1 MRMDEESDR
10 RSSDRFEVVGDL
22 WGYFTVTDS
31 LRVRDVSKNGVL
43 ALSKAPLAIG
53 SIHAV
58 SAPADGR
65 VDDVR
70 LRVTHVR
77 RAPGGHAEHL
87 VGFECVD
94 EDRAF
99 WNRIVG
105 ELASDKGHGHDA

>member
-10 RSSDRFEVVGDL
+10 RSTDRFEVVGDL

-31 LRVRDVSKNGVL
+31 LRVRDVSKDGVL
-43 ALSKAPLAIG
+43 ALSKAPLSVG
-53 SIHAV
+53 SVHSV

-65 VDDVR
+65 VDDIR

-77 RAPGGHAEHL
+77 RAPGRNAEHL

-99 WNRIVG
+99 WDRIVG
-105 ELASDKGHGHDA
+105 ELASDTNDGHDA